1 MKMTRPALLTVC
13 AAALVWAAP
22 AAYGLDE
29 QGGVRL
35 SLSGQSSAAS
45 PRLGPELTR
54 PVQLDPALQRLLDS
68 AASDTTLDLGVLQNA
83 RGAADDDV
91 TQRSSGLTPATGLQ
105 DTGSASALPWYERFT
120 LAPAETRSVWGAR
133 TVQEFQIQA
142 GQRWAVTLGYSD
154 SDRREQSF
162 GLQDFSAGAFFSVND
177 RFRFGGQLRFTSPE
191 DEIFGEEGEERTPEI
206 RFESAFRF

>member
-1 MKMTRPALLTVC
+1 MLTRATFLGIS
-13 AAALVWAAP
+13 AAALAFAAP

-35 SLSGQSSAAS
+35 TLPGLSPSSQLRLAPELSAPAGLDPELQRRLEAAAGEPGLDADTLQSLREGASGADSYSSAM
-45 PRLGPELTR
+45 
-54 PVQLDPALQRLLDS
+54 
-68 AASDTTLDLGVLQNA
+68 
-83 RGAADDDV
+83 
-91 TQRSSGLTPATGLQ
+91 TPATGLQ

-120 LAPAETRSVWGAR
+120 LAPAETRSVWGTR

-142 GQRWAVTLGYSD
+142 GQRWAVTLGYAD

-162 GLQDFSAGAFFSVND
+162 GLQDFSAGAFFSVNE

-191 DEIFGEEGEERTPEI
+191 DEMFGEEGEERTPEI